1 MLSYR
6 MLLIKKIR
14 VTKFIKDILTT
25 GISQIAVVIFSVLLL
40 NIMARA
46 LNKELDLRKKLVDFR
61 KEQNNNMD
69 IINLIKIEFNRYIE
83 FND

>member
-1 MLSYR
+1 
-6 MLLIKKIR
+6 MLLIKKIK

-25 GISQIAVVIFSVLLL
+25 GTSQIAVVIFSVLLL

-61 KEQNNNMD
+61 KE
-69 IINLIKIEFNRYIE
+69 
-83 FND
+83 